1 MKKTTIYHLMF
12 KIQGELEHH
21 YYSSLTALTQD
32 NIGELNVSKGTLDRW
47 DYAKKDFENQI
58 IIIRKS
64 HLVTNK
70 MVQEYNE
77 AADQALKDLG
87 GA

>member
-1 MKKTTIYHLMF
+1 MF

-21 YYSSLTALTQD
+21 YYSSLTALCND
-32 NIGELNVSKGTLDRW
+32 NSEELNVSKGTLDRW
-47 DYAKKDFENQI
+47 DYAKKDYENQLI
-58 IIIRKS
+58 TVRKS
-64 HLVTNK
+64 YLVTNK

-87 GA
+87 NGIKKRSPIR